1 MGRLGGRHCN
11 SCSDACVNFNLK
23 ALYVVCPPRPAPS
36 GRDGLP
42 GPSVLCVSNS
52 ESYCVRRS
60 RGYFNCLANG
70 ELFKLDGLL
79 LPVSV
84 SQIAGFALRDQG
96 PVRCHSICCWV
107 SGPAPC
113 CFFFRS
119 AGFYTAISCQPK
131 DKLTDI
137 SVDCVVSIPYRS
149 VRKKKERNKKYYACN
164 SEQLR
169 KKHAGLLLNSIK
181 HAKSSQLE
189 AKSDFGKGCHTRSTE
204 PYFYEAAYLYVRDS
218 LSL

>member
-1 MGRLGGRHCN
+1 M
-11 SCSDACVNFNLK
+11 AT
-23 ALYVVCPPRPAPS
+23 
-36 GRDGLP
+36 
-42 GPSVLCVSNS
+42 
-52 ESYCVRRS
+52 
-60 RGYFNCLANG
+60 G

-84 SQIAGFALRDQG
+84 SQIAVFALRDQG
-96 PVRCHSICCWV
+96 PVRCRSICRWV

-113 CFFFRS
+113 CFFRS

-137 SVDCVVSIPYRS
+137 SVDQVDCVVSIPYRS

-169 KKHAGLLLNSIK
+169 KKHAGFLLNSIK

-189 AKSDFGKGCHTRSTE
+189 AISDFGKGCHTRSTE

>member
-1 MGRLGGRHCN
+1 MRKLQPK
-11 SCSDACVNFNLK
+11 S
-23 ALYVVCPPRPAPS
+23 ALHVVCPRRPAPTE
-36 GRDGLP
+36 RDGLP

-60 RGYFNCLANG
+60 RGYFNCLATG

-84 SQIAGFALRDQG
+84 SQIAVFALRDQG
-96 PVRCHSICCWV
+96 PVRCRSICRWV

-113 CFFFRS
+113 CFFRS
-119 AGFYTAISCQPK
+119 AEFYTAISCQPK

-149 VRKKKERNKKYYACN
+149 R
-164 SEQLR
+164 
-169 KKHAGLLLNSIK
+169 
-181 HAKSSQLE
+181 
-189 AKSDFGKGCHTRSTE
+189 
-204 PYFYEAAYLYVRDS
+204 YVRRRS
-218 LSL
+218 VIRSITHVILSSYVRSMQDCC

>member
-1 MGRLGGRHCN
+1 MFGDHEAISTAWPLVSYLISMVSFYRYLFRRLLCTLREI
-11 SCSDACVNFNLK
+11 K
-23 ALYVVCPPRPAPS
+23 ALYAAARFAVGLADRLLAVFSVV
-36 GRDGLP
+36 RDCTLP
-42 GPSVLCVSNS
+42 
-52 ESYCVRRS
+52 
-60 RGYFNCLANG
+60 F
-70 ELFKLDGLL
+70 
-79 LPVSV
+79 
-84 SQIAGFALRDQG
+84 
-96 PVRCHSICCWV
+96 
-107 SGPAPC
+107 
-113 CFFFRS
+113 
-119 AGFYTAISCQPK
+119 SCQPK

-181 HAKSSQLE
+181 RARSSQLE
-189 AKSDFGKGCHTRSTE
+189 AKSDFGKGCHTRSND

>member
-1 MGRLGGRHCN
+1 ML
-11 SCSDACVNFNLK
+11 
-23 ALYVVCPPRPAPS
+23 
-36 GRDGLP
+36 
-42 GPSVLCVSNS
+42 
-52 ESYCVRRS
+52 
-60 RGYFNCLANG
+60 
-70 ELFKLDGLL
+70 
-79 LPVSV
+79 
-84 SQIAGFALRDQG
+84 
-96 PVRCHSICCWV
+96 
-107 SGPAPC
+107 
-113 CFFFRS
+113 FFFRS

-131 DKLTDI
+131 GKLTDI
-137 SVDCVVSIPYRS
+137 SVDCVVGIPYRS
-149 VRKKKERNKKYYACN
+149 VREKERNGKDYACN

>member
-1 MGRLGGRHCN
+1 ML
-11 SCSDACVNFNLK
+11 
-23 ALYVVCPPRPAPS
+23 
-36 GRDGLP
+36 
-42 GPSVLCVSNS
+42 
-52 ESYCVRRS
+52 
-60 RGYFNCLANG
+60 
-70 ELFKLDGLL
+70 
-79 LPVSV
+79 
-84 SQIAGFALRDQG
+84 
-96 PVRCHSICCWV
+96 
-107 SGPAPC
+107 
-113 CFFFRS
+113 FFFRS
-119 AGFYTAISCQPK
+119 AGFYTAISYQPK

-137 SVDCVVSIPYRS
+137 SVDCVVSILYRS
-149 VRKKKERNKKYYACN
+149 VRKKKKRDKKYYACN